1 MMVEFD
7 RPSDRDRIESF
18 RDRQRQEELHKA
30 HKGWQLLVLAG
41 VAIGVVLVFMGV
53 I

>member
-1 MMVEFD
+1 MMVDFD
-7 RPSDRDRIESF
+7 REDPN
-18 RDRQRQEELHKA
+18 KA

-41 VAIGVVLVFMGV
+41 VFVGVVLRFMEV